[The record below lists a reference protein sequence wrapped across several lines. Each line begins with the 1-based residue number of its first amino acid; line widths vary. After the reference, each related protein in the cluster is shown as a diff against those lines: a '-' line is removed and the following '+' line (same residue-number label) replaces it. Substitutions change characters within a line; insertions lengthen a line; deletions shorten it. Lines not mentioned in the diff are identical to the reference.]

1 MSKKISDADRELF
14 RRSVGDVSP
23 VKHHKI
29 APVKIKKKSRPVS
42 LEPEISLAKVH
53 ADRFDDCNAATTLW
67 FARDGVQTKQL
78 KKFKEGKF
86 PCQAECDLHGL
97 TEKQAEIELEQ
108 FIYYALQQG
117 LRHIRIVH
125 GQGYRSENQFPKLK
139 NLVNQTL
146 PEFADVLA
154 FCSAQPRDGG
164 LGAVYVLLKS
174 Q

>member
-1 MSKKISDADRELF
+1 MSKKISDEDRELF
-14 RRSVGDVSP
+14 RHSVGEVSP

-29 APVKIKKKSRPVS
+29 APIKTKKKPRPIS
-42 LEPEISLAKVH
+42 LEPEITLTKVN
-53 ADRFDDCNAATTLW
+53 ADRFDDCSAATSLW
-67 FARDGVQTKQL
+67 FAREGVQEKQL
-78 KKFKEGKF
+78 KKFKDGKF
-86 PCQAECDLHGL
+86 PCQAACDLHGL
-97 TEKQAEIELEQ
+97 TERQARDELEK

-174 Q
+174 